1 MRKTAQAVA
10 LGGMM
15 SALAVVIMCLGT
27 IVPIATFICPAF
39 AMITG
44 QITVCFCGRK
54 FGWCWYGVVTIL
66 SLLLSFDK
74 EAAVTFTFLGYYPM
88 IKFWF
93 DRYRI
98 GWIGKL
104 VYFNFSIAIMYFLLL
119 QLLGMADLAGEYAEL
134 GKVGI
139 LMMLIMGN
147 ITFFMLDII
156 LSRFSDRK

>member
-44 QITVCFCGRK
+44 QITVYFCGRK
-54 FGWCWYGVVTIL
+54 FGWCWYVVVTIL

-93 DRYRI
+93 DRYKL

-104 VYFNFSIAIMYFLLL
+104 VYFNFSN
-119 QLLGMADLAGEYAEL
+119 
-134 GKVGI
+134 I
-139 LMMLIMGN
+139 LMMSGCVGVNLIPRLN
-147 ITFFMLDII
+147 IP
-156 LSRFSDRK
+156 